1 MAKKVVATLK
11 TGKGKNFTKCI
22 KMVKSEKTGAYC
34 FREEIVHDD
43 NIQDFFARKYK

>member
-22 KMVKSEKTGAYC
+22 KMTKSEKTGAYC
-34 FREEIVHDD
+34 FKEEIVHDD
-43 NIQDFFARKYK
+43 RVKDFFDKK